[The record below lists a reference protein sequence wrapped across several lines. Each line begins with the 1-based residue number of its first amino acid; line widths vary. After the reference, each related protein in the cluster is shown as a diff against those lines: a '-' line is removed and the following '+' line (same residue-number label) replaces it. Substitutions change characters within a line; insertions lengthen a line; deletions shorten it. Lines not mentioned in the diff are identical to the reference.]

1 MKIRFQADYDLRSA
15 IVRGLRKRRPAID
28 FQSGHEAG
36 LEGMPD
42 SEVLAIAASER
53 RMLVTHDF
61 STMPDEFAEF
71 LSIQSSPGV
80 ILVPQHLQ
88 VSIAIEELLTL
99 WEASDAEE
107 WVNTIFKIPL

>member
-15 IVRGLRKRRPAID
+15 IIKGLRNLRPAID

-36 LEGMPD
+36 LEGIPD
-42 SEVLAIAASER
+42 SEVLAIAAREG

-61 STMPDEFAEF
+61 ATMPNEFAEF
-71 LSIQSSPGV
+71 LSIRSSPGV
-80 ILVPQHLQ
+80 ILIPQHLQ
-88 VSIAIEELLTL
+88 IGIAIEELLTL
-99 WEASDAEE
+99 WETSDAEE